1 MAKPFAPKIIT
12 SNHLIEGDSIY
23 LTDGGCWSRAFAD
36 AMVLTDETTADAA
49 LTQANQQSGTHVGA
63 YFAEAK
69 TNETHPQPAHFREAF
84 RALGP
89 SNYFHGKQA
98 G

>member
-1 MAKPFAPKIIT
+1 MARIFTPQIIT

-23 LTDGGCWSRAFAD
+23 LTATGSWSRQAAD
-36 AMVLTDETTADAA
+36 AVLMENADIAA
-49 LTQANQQSGTHVGA
+49 LTLTAANLQTGLHVGA
-63 YFAEAK
+63 YLADA
-69 TNETHPQPAHFREAF
+69 THFREAF
-84 RALGP
+84 RAVGP

>member
-1 MAKPFAPKIIT
+1 MAKPFIAQIIT

-23 LTDGGCWSRAFAD
+23 LTEAGTWSRRAAD
-36 AMVLTDETTADAA
+36 AVLLPDA
-49 LTQANQQSGTHVGA
+49 TQAAAHLARANRQTDLHVGA
-63 YFAEAK
+63 YLANAR
-69 TNETHPQPAHFREAF
+69 HFREGF
-84 RALGP
+84 RAAGP